1 MIKKY
6 TDQKLELNRSAVIT
20 DELDNLLALFTHS
33 AINNRHMSFESIA
46 NKKMVVPIKLSGA
59 PVKKTNSAD
68 NSLMSFGTQPW
79 VKREFALFMKSATIL
94 NQGLSQI
101 K

>member
-1 MIKKY
+1 
-6 TDQKLELNRSAVIT
+6 
-20 DELDNLLALFTHS
+20 
-33 AINNRHMSFESIA
+33 MSFESIV
-46 NKKMVVPIKLSGA
+46 NNKMVVPIKLSRM

-68 NSLMSFGTQPW
+68 NSLILLGSQPW
-79 VKREFALFMKSATIL
+79 VKREFALFMKSASIL